1 MAKRDYYETLGVAK
15 NASEDDIKKAY
26 RKLDAMKATNSAYA
40 SQEAAAQESKA
51 AGKRRGGVLAALL
64 SKSAGGALGSF
75 GTTAD
80 VLRSVATNHFVQ
92 MRMKLTGGDNIT
104 NGQAAIAAL
113 QAVLKPLLPDGG
125 EDAMMK
131 LSFFCTADP

>member
-1 MAKRDYYETLGVAK
+1 M
-15 NASEDDIKKAY
+15 
-26 RKLDAMKATNSAYA
+26 
-40 SQEAAAQESKA
+40 
-51 AGKRRGGVLAALL
+51 LAALL

-92 MRMKLTGGDNIT
+92 MRINLTGGDNIT

-131 LSFFCTADP
+131 VFADHALSLSLYVCMQCSELSFFCTADPRDAPHGTDHPLLTVL